1 MFQETRK
8 LLNERRSKLS
18 HKETNE
24 IRIKLYK
31 KEVVYNSLKKKEQ
44 NDSLKNSEKKV
55 LKRIDK
61 YLKNFKNDLNKLQK
75 YQYNITHGLDYLL
88 NEFNEEDY

>member
-31 KEVVYNSLKKKEQ
+31 KEVVYNSLKKKR
-44 NDSLKNSEKKV
+44 KMIV
-55 LKRIDK
+55 
-61 YLKNFKNDLNKLQK
+61 
-75 YQYNITHGLDYLL
+75 
-88 NEFNEEDY
+88 

>member
-24 IRIKLYK
+24 IRIKLYQ

-44 NDSLKNSEKKV
+44 NDSLTKSEKKV
-55 LKRIDK
+55 
-61 YLKNFKNDLNKLQK
+61 
-75 YQYNITHGLDYLL
+75 HMA
-88 NEFNEEDY
+88 

>member
-8 LLNERRSKLS
+8 LLNERKSKLS

-44 NDSLKNSEKKV
+44 NDSLTKSEKKV
-55 LKRIDK
+55 
-61 YLKNFKNDLNKLQK
+61 
-75 YQYNITHGLDYLL
+75 HMA
-88 NEFNEEDY
+88 

>member
-8 LLNERRSKLS
+8 ILNERRSKLS

-31 KEVVYNSLKKKEQ
+31 KEVVYNSLKKK
-44 NDSLKNSEKKV
+44 SKMIV
-55 LKRIDK
+55 
-61 YLKNFKNDLNKLQK
+61 
-75 YQYNITHGLDYLL
+75 
-88 NEFNEEDY
+88 